1 MGKNNL
7 TRQTILSKTSY
18 GMNIYAH
25 ILRQF
30 FPEDDVLI
38 KVVGRD
44 CGVCRNPFDEGKR
57 SLKIWIEKEEPGKVM
72 SPEWACHQDLSGA
85 VPDGDCFDFARRYY
99 RLEGQQL
106 YRKISED
113 LFLRLGYICFTFFRH
128 PITNTVPHKNI
139 TLADAYNYISRP
151 YAKDRT
157 EKLRSLSDARRARN
171 YKAAH
176 FDYCTFSGTFES
188 RSDKAL
194 VDHSGYLCID
204 FDHLTDV
211 KGTFEKLLGDRY
223 FETQLLFRSPS
234 GDGLK
239 WVISINT
246 AEVSHEEYFNA
257 VANYLKRTYGLEA
270 DKSGKDVSR
279 ACFLPYDPE
288 AYINPKNLYKL

>member
-18 GMNIYAH
+18 GVNIYAH

-57 SLKIWIEKEEPGKVM
+57 SLKIWIEKEEPGKMM

-128 PITNTVPHKNI
+128 PITNTAPHKDI

-157 EKLRSLSDARRARN
+157 EKLRSLTDIKRARN
-171 YKAAH
+171 YKAAN

-211 KGTFEKLLGDRY
+211 KGTFEMLLGDRY

-288 AYINPKNLYKL
+288 AYINPKNL

>member
-1 MGKNNL
+1 MRKNNL

-18 GMNIYAH
+18 GVNIYAH

-113 LFLRLGYICFTFFRH
+113 LFLRVGYICFTFFRH

-211 KGTFEKLLGDRY
+211 KGTFEMLLGDRY

-288 AYINPKNLYKL
+288 AYINPKNL

>member
-18 GMNIYAH
+18 GVNIYAH
-25 ILRQF
+25 VLRQF

-72 SPEWACHQDLSGA
+72 PPEWACHQDLSGA

-113 LFLRLGYICFTFFRH
+113 LFLRLGYICFTFFMH

-211 KGTFEKLLGDRY
+211 KGTFEMLLGDRY

-288 AYINPKNLYKL
+288 AYINPKNL

>member
-18 GMNIYAH
+18 GVNIYAH

-113 LFLRLGYICFTFFRH
+113 LFLRVGYICFTFFRH

-211 KGTFEKLLGDRY
+211 KGTFEMLLGDRY

-288 AYINPKNLYKL
+288 AYINPKNL

>member
-18 GMNIYAH
+18 GVNIYAH

-57 SLKIWIEKEEPGKVM
+57 SLKIWIEKEEPGKMM

-128 PITNTVPHKNI
+128 PITNTAPHKDI

-157 EKLRSLSDARRARN
+157 EKLRSLTDIKRARN
-171 YKAAH
+171 YKAAN
-176 FDYCTFSGTFES
+176 FDYCTFSGTFGS
-188 RSDKAL
+188 RNDKAL
-194 VDHSGYLCID
+194 IDHSGYLCID
-204 FDHLTDV
+204 YDHLEDV
-211 KGTFEKLLGDRY
+211 KGTFNKLLRDRY

-239 WVISINT
+239 WIISINT
-246 AEVSHEEYFNA
+246 AEVTHADYFNA
-257 VANYLKRTYGLEA
+257 VANYLRQAYGLEA

-288 AYINPKNLYKL
+288 AYINPKNL